1 MATTLTGGN
10 QHVIHLPNTSSDEPS
25 DPHTIAQQWLSSLES
40 QLTRP
45 DALNIADLFH
55 AESWWRD
62 MLALDWDM
70 RTVRTATEIQHF
82 LSTQQKKAKLSGFRL
97 QDKGKFQPRLEQ
109 VVEGLSWIS
118 SIFFFDGAVGT
129 GTGML
134 RLTKADD
141 GSWKAYSV
149 YTSLQELHSAQE
161 SLGKRRVD
169 GTTESMPG
177 GIAGGT
183 WIERRERQKEFL
195 DEEPTTLVVGAGK
208 KKTVIPIYSTMS
220 ANWLKGQAGL
230 NMGARLQSVGVSCL
244 IIDKNERVGDNWRH
258 RYRTLVTHDPAEFTH
273 MAYLP
278 FPQNWPQFTPKDKL
292 GDWFEAYA
300 TIMEL
305 NIWMRTSI
313 ISAEYDESAG
323 QWTVSLAR
331 GDGSQRIVRPRHV
344 VWCTGHSGEA
354 RVPSFPGQESFKGNV
369 YHGSQHRDASESDV
383 RGKKVIVVGTGN
395 SGHDIA
401 QNYHENGADVTMLQR
416 SGTYVLTADK
426 GVFMMHKGLHED
438 GGPPTEECDIVAE
451 SLPWPVQ
458 LALSVHMTKRIA
470 EAEKQTLDGLRKAG
484 FELDFGQDG
493 AGIARAYFTR
503 GGGYYID
510 VGCSQLIIDG
520 KIKVKHNPG
529 GINGFGE
536 HELQLANGDSL
547 PADIVVLATG
557 YDNMRTTV
565 RKVLGDKIADRCS
578 DVWDLDNE
586 GEVQAVSVRACL
598 IVKSR
603 ILTTSQMWRPSGH
616 PGFWYFG
623 GNLALCRIYSRFLA
637 LQIKAVESG
646 ISPGVRQ

>member
-10 QHVIHLPNTSSDEPS
+10 QHIIHLPTTPFNEPS

-40 QLTRP
+40 QLSNPESLDTT
-45 DALNIADLFH
+45 DLFH

-82 LSTQQKKAKLSGFRL
+82 LSKQQAKARLSRFRL
-97 QDKGKFQPRLEQ
+97 QDKGKFQPRLET

-118 SIFFFDGAVGT
+118 SMFFFDGAVGT
-129 GTGML
+129 GAGML
-134 RLTKADD
+134 RLTQADD
-141 GSWKAYSV
+141 GSWKAYAV

-161 SLGKRRVD
+161 PLGKRRAE

-177 GIAGGT
+177 GISGGT
-183 WIERRERQKEFL
+183 WIERRQRQKDFL
-195 DEEPTTLVVGAGK
+195 DEEPTTLVVGAG
-208 KKTVIPIYSTMS
+208 
-220 ANWLKGQAGL
+220 QAGL
-230 NMGARLQSVGVSCL
+230 NMGARLQSLGVSCL

-300 TIMEL
+300 SIMEL
-305 NIWMRTSI
+305 NIWMQTSI
-313 ISAEYDESAG
+313 TSAEYDKSAG
-323 QWTVSLAR
+323 QWTVSLVR
-331 GDGSQRIVRPRHV
+331 GDGSQRIMRPRHV

-354 RVPSFPGQESFKGNV
+354 RVPSFPGQEAFKGQV

-383 RGKKVIVVGTGN
+383 CGKKVIVVGTGN

-401 QNYHENGADVTMLQR
+401 QNYYENGADVTMLQR

-458 LALSVHMTKRIA
+458 LALSVHATKRIA
-470 EAEKQTLDGLRKAG
+470 EAEKETLDGLRKAG

-520 KIKVKHNPG
+520 RIKVKHNPG

-536 HELQLANGDSL
+536 NELQLADGDSL

-586 GEVQAVSVRACL
+586 GEVQA
-598 IVKSR
+598 
-603 ILTTSQMWRPSGH
+603 MWRPSGH

-646 ISPGVRQ
+646 LSPGVRQ